1 MLDLTGQRFKACL
14 KNLLKRRREL
24 QEHLNGLPANPNPQQ
39 KPEVPLELLE
49 KVEGEVGDLFFVLV
63 NIARYLSVDPESALR
78 KTNRKFR
85 RRFGWLEERL
95 REQGRTLEQATLEEM
110 ESSMAAGQDPGGTK
124 ALSVAERGTEQITIR
139 KCAGIDELNAC
150 VALQKEVW
158 NFSDL
163 DLIPLRMFVVS
174 QKIGGQTIGAF
185 HGDDLV
191 GFTFSIPGSR
201 AGHAYLH
208 SHMLA
213 VRDSFRNHGLGR
225 KLKLA
230 QREDAIQQGFE
241 LLEWTF
247 DPLEIKNAHLNL
259 SRLGAIARRYS
270 VNHYG
275 HSSSPLQGGLPTDR
289 LVAEWWL
296 KSKRVVNLLDKKQPP
311 QFKVEKKIE
320 VPAQIYAWKAS
331 ADDRPK
337 AAEIQ
342 KRNRQDFLS
351 AFSQG
356 LVALGYE
363 RDAQENGAF
372 LLGRWDEE
380 WSYASQEED

>member
-1 MLDLTGQRFKACL
+1 MK
-14 KNLLKRRREL
+14 EL
-24 QEHLNGLPANPNPQQ
+24 E
-39 KPEVPLELLE
+39 
-49 KVEGEVGDLFFVLV
+49 
-63 NIARYLSVDPESALR
+63 
-78 KTNRKFR
+78 
-85 RRFGWLEERL
+85 
-95 REQGRTLEQATLEEM
+95 
-110 ESSMAAGQDPGGTK
+110 
-124 ALSVAERGTEQITIR
+124 
-139 KCAGIDELNAC
+139 AC

-158 NFSDL
+158 NFNDVDL
-163 DLIPLRMFVVS
+163 VPLRMFIVS

-185 HGDDLV
+185 HGGEMV
-191 GFTFSIPGSR
+191 GFAFSIPGSR

-213 VRDSFRNHGLGR
+213 VRNAFRNHGLGR
-225 KLKLA
+225 RLKLA
-230 QREDAIQQGFE
+230 QREDAIQQGIE

-296 KSKRVVNLLDKKQPP
+296 KSRRVVDLLDKKRPP

-320 VPAQIYAWKAS
+320 VPAQIYAWKS
-331 ADDRPK
+331 SPDDRQK
-337 AAEIQ
+337 AADVQ
-342 KRNRQDFLS
+342 KRNREQFLS
-351 AFSQG
+351 AFSNG

-363 RDAQENGAF
+363 RDAQDNGAF
-372 LLGRWDEE
+372 LLGRWDEH
-380 WSYASQEED
+380 